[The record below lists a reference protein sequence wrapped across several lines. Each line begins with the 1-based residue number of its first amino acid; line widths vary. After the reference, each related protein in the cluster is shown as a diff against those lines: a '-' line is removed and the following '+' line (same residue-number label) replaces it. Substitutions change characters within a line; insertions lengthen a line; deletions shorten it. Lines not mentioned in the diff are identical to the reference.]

1 MKALERRLGLGGVFG
16 LSVSAMLGPGAF
28 IVPGVAIHGAGGLA
42 WLTYIVAALIIL
54 PTAFA
59 KSELASAMPRSG
71 GAYVF
76 ITQAFGPA
84 AGSVMGTGLWLSL
97 VLKSAFA
104 LVGLGAYLALV
115 SDLDL
120 RLVALGDAR
129 HHDCIEP
136 ARHRQGK

>member
-16 LSVSAMLGPGAF
+16 PSVSAMLGPGAF

-71 GAYVF
+71 GALRLYYAGVRSGCGLGHGD
-76 ITQAFGPA
+76 GP
-84 AGSVMGTGLWLSL
+84 L
-97 VLKSAFA
+97 AFA
-104 LVGLGAYLALV
+104 RTQECFCAGWIGGLSRAGQ
-115 SDLDL
+115 
-120 RLVALGDAR
+120 R
-129 HHDCIEP
+129 P
-136 ARHRQGK
+136 